1 MKKLIKHIWKYNR
14 VWLIVSL
21 VIVLV
26 VTSASVVVTQN
37 VFLSNTVSTI
47 LGRERSVLV
56 SGDPSA
62 YQYYTKSTS
71 DFQQFIPTVSSF
83 DADANGNALSAQQ
96 QKQLALQQ
104 AMLLNEE
111 IAYEGFVLLK
121 NTDNALPLR
130 GQNVKIS
137 VFGKNS
143 VNLVYGGS
151 GSGGGNAA
159 NNMSLYTALRN
170 AGFDVNPT
178 LESFYNSSESGEGR
192 DSNPAIGASTTGLAI
207 DETPQAKYAAAVKK
221 SYDAYHGVAL
231 LVLSRIGSEGFDLP
245 RTMVTSYGGANVAG
259 AKDG

>member
-1 MKKLIKHIWKYNR
+1 M
-14 VWLIVSL
+14 
-21 VIVLV
+21 
-26 VTSASVVVTQN
+26 
-37 VFLSNTVSTI
+37 
-47 LGRERSVLV
+47 
-56 SGDPSA
+56 
-62 YQYYTKSTS
+62 
-71 DFQQFIPTVSSF
+71 SSF
-83 DADANGNALSAQQ
+83 DVDANGNALSAQQ

-121 NTDNALPLR
+121 NTDNALPLT

-178 LESFYNSSESGEGR
+178 LESFYTVSYTHLTL
-192 DSNPAIGASTTGLAI
+192 PTT
-207 DETPQAKYAAAVKK
+207 
-221 SYDAYHGVAL
+221 
-231 LVLSRIGSEGFDLP
+231 SR
-245 RTMVTSYGGANVAG
+245 V
-259 AKDG
+259 

>member
-1 MKKLIKHIWKYNR
+1 M
-14 VWLIVSL
+14 
-21 VIVLV
+21 
-26 VTSASVVVTQN
+26 
-37 VFLSNTVSTI
+37 
-47 LGRERSVLV
+47 
-56 SGDPSA
+56 
-62 YQYYTKSTS
+62 
-71 DFQQFIPTVSSF
+71 SSF
-83 DADANGNALSAQQ
+83 DVDANGNALSAQQ

-121 NTDNALPLR
+121 NTDNALPLT

-178 LESFYNSSESGEGR
+178 LESFYNSSESGEG
-192 DSNPAIGASTTGLAI
+192 LAI